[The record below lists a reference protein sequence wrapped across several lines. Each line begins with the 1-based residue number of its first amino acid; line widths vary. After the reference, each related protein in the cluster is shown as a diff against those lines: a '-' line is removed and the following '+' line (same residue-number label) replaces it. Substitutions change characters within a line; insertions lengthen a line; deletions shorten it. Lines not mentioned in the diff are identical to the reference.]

1 MLVDA
6 MVSQRLPLLNA
17 RDAAAVLPARNVTR
31 RHHGRVSVSSSILAE
46 LLPPDSGEWVPV
58 TGGESGASVVY
69 DCVQQRYAKVVASLV
84 PELAAERDRIVWL
97 NETGIPGA
105 ALLDWRE
112 SDAGAC
118 LVTRAVPGVPANRL
132 DAPALQR
139 VWPSVVCHGPSRARS
154 RHRPM
159 PV

>member
-1 MLVDA
+1 M
-6 MVSQRLPLLNA
+6 
-17 RDAAAVLPARNVTR
+17 
-31 RHHGRVSVSSSILAE
+31 SVSSSILAE

-69 DCVQQRYAKVVASLV
+69 DRVQQRYAKVVASLV
-84 PELAAERDRIVWL
+84 PGLAAERDRIVWL
-97 NETGIPGA
+97 NETGIPGP

-132 DAPALQR
+132 DAPACNASGRQSL
-139 VWPSVVCHGPSRARS
+139 PRS
-154 RHRPM
+154 KPCTLSPPTDVRLTAA
-159 PV
+159 